1 MVRYLGGVSKMSNRS
16 WTRMG
21 KRSGANTIELP
32 KTWTYIKAET
42 VLPWTNQLVSVEVA
56 NTNEPHTAT
65 WIYNSQTQ
73 FGEWAIKVTNASIC
87 LAICNLGDEDRI
99 SEASTTFYYVNEE

>member
-1 MVRYLGGVSKMSNRS
+1 
-16 WTRMG
+16 MG